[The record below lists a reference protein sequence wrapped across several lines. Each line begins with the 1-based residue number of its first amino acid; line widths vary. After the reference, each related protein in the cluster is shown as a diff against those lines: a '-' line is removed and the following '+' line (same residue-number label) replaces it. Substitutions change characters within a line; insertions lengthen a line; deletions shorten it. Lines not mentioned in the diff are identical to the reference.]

1 MCSCAAPHRRLEWT
15 GSSTKRVP
23 ERLSVFPPPRISG
36 PRGARA
42 SLARLGAGLCGVR
55 ARAAALSSELV
66 ASNNELRAEISALRQ
81 RVAELEAAANQQRG
95 LDGVLTDSAG
105 TLHALLESA
114 SQGIVV
120 IDDAGRIVLVNARL
134 AAMFGYAGQELLGQP
149 LELLVPAELRVAHVA
164 HRTRYAADPHVRSMG
179 VGLDL
184 TGQRKDG
191 RRFPIEI
198 SLSYT
203 HTAKG
208 LLSVGFVS
216 DIGER
221 KAAEEALRR
230 SETQAR
236 AVLEA
241 ASQGI
246 LIVDEQGTI
255 VSVNRQTEVMFG
267 YPRERLVGARVEALL
282 PERLRE
288 RHVAHRATYFLDPH
302 VRPMGRGLDL
312 LARRADG
319 TEFPVE
325 ISLSYVQ
332 TDEGLRALAF
342 VTDITQRQTVERANR
357 QTERLTALGQ
367 LSAGVAHEIN
377 NPIGVMTTRIEL
389 MLMDAEANRLPAESV
404 EDLKVLHRHAQRVAA
419 ITNSLLSFARQAPQE
434 RALVSLNDVVAA
446 VLVLVERQYERQ
458 GVRVHRDLAP
468 SLPLVLGQANAL
480 QQVILNLVTNAAQAM
495 PTGGDLT
502 ISTRLAD
509 GRIRVVVAD
518 TGAGIAAEHV
528 PHIFEPFFTTKLSG
542 TGLGLSVTYG
552 ILNDHNA
559 TIDVDSAPDQGARF
573 VLTFPISD
581 TRS

>member
-1 MCSCAAPHRRLEWT
+1 
-15 GSSTKRVP
+15 
-23 ERLSVFPPPRISG
+23 
-36 PRGARA
+36 
-42 SLARLGAGLCGVR
+42 
-55 ARAAALSSELV
+55 V
-66 ASNNELRAEISALRQ
+66 ASNDELTAEISALRQ
-81 RVAELEAAANQQRG
+81 RVAELEAAAEQQRD
-95 LDGVLTDSAG
+95 LDGVLGDSAG

-134 AAMFGYAGQELLGQP
+134 AAMFGYARQELIGQP
-149 LELLVPAELRVAHVA
+149 LEVLVPAELRGAHVA
-164 HRTRYAADPHVRSMG
+164 HRTRYTADPHVRPMG

-184 TGQRKDG
+184 TGERKDG
-191 RRFPIEI
+191 RRFPLEI

-216 DIGER
+216 DVTER
-221 KAAEEALRR
+221 RAAEEALRR

-241 ASQGI
+241 ASQAI
-246 LIVDEQGTI
+246 LIVDERGTI

-267 YPRERLVGARVEALL
+267 YPRERLVGVRVETLL

-288 RHVAHRATYFLDPH
+288 RHIGHRGAYFRDPH

-342 VTDITQRQTVERANR
+342 VTDITQRQTLERATR

-389 MLMDAEANRLPAESV
+389 MLMDAEANRLPAEAV

-419 ITNSLLSFARQAPQE
+419 ITNSLLSFARLAPQE
-434 RALVSLNDVVAA
+434 RALVGLNDVVVA

-458 GVRVHRDLAP
+458 GVRVHRDLTP
-468 SLPLVLGQANAL
+468 SLPPILGQANAL

-502 ISTRLAD
+502 ISTRLDD
-509 GRIRVVVAD
+509 GRVRVVVAD
-518 TGAGIAAEHV
+518 TGAGIAPEHV
-528 PHIFEPFFTTKLSG
+528 PHIFEPFFTTKPSG

-552 ILNDHNA
+552 ILNDHDA
-559 TIDVDSAPDQGARF
+559 TIDVDSAPGHGARF
-573 VLTFPISD
+573 VLTFPVAD
-581 TRS
+581 PRRG

>member
-1 MCSCAAPHRRLEWT
+1 MTLNDD
-15 GSSTKRVP
+15 
-23 ERLSVFPPPRISG
+23 LY
-36 PRGARA
+36 
-42 SLARLGAGLCGVR
+42 
-55 ARAAALSSELV
+55 
-66 ASNNELRAEISALRQ
+66 AEINALR
-81 RVAELEAAANQQRG
+81 RRIGELEAAAEQRRR
-95 LDGVLTDSAG
+95 LDGVLSESEG
-105 TLHALLESA
+105 TLRALLESA

-120 IDDAGRIVLVNARL
+120 IDDDGRIVLVNARL
-134 AAMFGYAGQELLGQP
+134 AAMFGYTRDELLGQT
-149 LELLVPAELRVAHVA
+149 LEILVPAEVRGAHLA
-164 HRTRYAADPHVRSMG
+164 HRTRYASDPHVRPMG

-203 HTAKG
+203 HTTKG

-216 DIGER
+216 DISER

-246 LIVDEQGTI
+246 VIVDQRGTI
-255 VSVNRQTEVMFG
+255 LSVNRQTELMFG
-267 YPRERLVGARVEALL
+267 CTRERLLGAPVEILL

-288 RHVAHRATYFLDPH
+288 RHVGHRAMYFRDPH
-302 VRPMGRGLDL
+302 VRPMGHGFDL
-312 LARRADG
+312 VARRADG

-342 VTDITQRQTVERANR
+342 VTDITQRQTLERATR
-357 QTERLTALGQ
+357 QTERLSALGQ

-389 MLMDAEANRLPAESV
+389 MLMDAEAYGLPAEVV

-434 RALVSLNDVVAA
+434 RELVNLNDVVLA

-458 GVRVHRDLAP
+458 GVRVHRELGG
-468 SLPLVLGQANAL
+468 SLPPVLGQANAL

-502 ISTRLAD
+502 ISTRLDA
-509 GRIRVVVAD
+509 GRIRLVVAD
-518 TGAGIAAEHV
+518 TGTGIAPEHMS
-528 PHIFEPFFTTKLSG
+528 HIFEPFFTTKPSG

-559 TIDVDSAPDQGARF
+559 TIDVDSAPDRGTRF
-573 VLTFPISD
+573 VLTFSAAAGD
-581 TRS
+581 